1 MKMTLVRKG
10 NLTLAIPLK
19 DIKKYYKLGYERH
32 KNRERRETI
41 ENKKREKEQSF
52 LIEGVHYD

>member
-19 DIKKYYKLGYERH
+19 DTKKYYKLGYERYV
-32 KNRERRETI
+32 NRERKETV
-41 ENKKREKEQSF
+41 ENKKKDKEQNF